1 MALEHAYE
9 GCFHITGTHSGS
21 PGLRRGSGPGCSRAV
36 AQGTVLSAF
45 SGNVAGVDDVVSP
58 WLTRAQEELHR
69 PITEV
74 LGTKTAKAF
83 GALHVATLKD
93 LLAHVPR
100 RYLSGTETT
109 ELGRLVPGTDV
120 ALVADVARVEVH
132 NMANRPGQ
140 ERLEVTL
147 TDGRDTLPVT
157 FFGKKWLVSYWQKQ
171 FTLSTHGI
179 FVGKVGSFRDRPQ
192 LTHPDFVMFDRDG
205 RITGKA
211 DKKTMA
217 TQVMR
222 NGLVGLYPATS
233 KLPTWTIAECAT
245 LALAQT
251 GSQEDTLPQWL
262 RDEADVMGLW
272 DAFETVH
279 HPLDLPSAA
288 RASERLVW
296 EEAIAT
302 QTTMARRRRQ
312 AAVRE
317 APACPPRSGGLLEEF
332 GARLPFSLTA
342 GQQEVGEEI
351 SAELAGTTPMQRLL
365 QGEVGSGKTL
375 VALRAM
381 LQVVDAGYQA
391 VLMAPTEVL
400 AQQHHRTISTL
411 LGDLGEGHV
420 LGAPANATGVALLTG
435 SMAAAPTRDA
445 LSRIADGSAGIVIGT
460 HAVLGGRVKYADLG
474 LVVVDE
480 QHRFGV
486 EQRGVLTSRS
496 DLHPH
501 ELVLTATPIP
511 RSVAMTVFGDLQVSS
526 LTELP
531 AGRADVQTTVVD
543 LPRHRSWLDRAWER
557 IREEVDQGHQAFV
570 VCPRIDAHEADEA
583 VGEEVAE
590 GRAPSATVEELAPM
604 LASGPLR
611 GLRVES
617 LHSRM
622 DSADKDAVM
631 GRFISGQSQVLV
643 STTVIEVG
651 VDVPTATMMVIMDAD
666 RFGVSQLHQLRGRI
680 GRSDLP
686 GLCLLVTSAPAD
698 SPAMTRINAVAGSRD
713 GFALA
718 ELDLA
723 QRREGN
729 VLGSTQAGRR
739 SPLRLLK
746 VLEHADIVAA
756 ARDLAERWIEETPE
770 DPRLLD
776 MVRSTELLAEGDLM
790 EQG

>member
-1 MALEHAYE
+1 MGRCY
-9 GCFHITGTHSGS
+9 GG
-21 PGLRRGSGPGCSRAV
+21 
-36 AQGTVLSAF
+36 LSAA
-45 SGNVAGVDDVVSP
+45 SGNVTDVDDVVSP

-69 PITEV
+69 PIAEV
-74 LGTKTAKAF
+74 LGTRTAKAF
-83 GALHVATLKD
+83 GALHISTLQD
-93 LLAHVPR
+93 LLSHVPR

-109 ELGRLVPGTDV
+109 ELGRLVPGSEV

-171 FTLSTHGI
+171 FTASTHGI

-251 GSQEDTLPQWL
+251 GRQDDTLPDWL
-262 RDEADVMGLW
+262 RDEAEIMGLW

-279 HPLDLPSAA
+279 HPRDLPSAQA
-288 RASERLVW
+288 ASERLVW
-296 EEAIAT
+296 EEAVAT
-302 QTTMARRRRQ
+302 QVTMARRRRQ

-317 APACPPRSGGLLEEF
+317 APACPPTSGGLLEEF
-332 GARLPFSLTA
+332 DARLPFTLTD
-342 GQQEVGEEI
+342 GQLEVGREI
-351 SAELAGTTPMQRLL
+351 SAELGATTPMQRLL

-381 LQVVDAGYQA
+381 LQVVDAGHQA
-391 VLMAPTEVL
+391 VLLAPTEVL
-400 AQQHHRTISTL
+400 AQQHHRTITTL
-411 LGDLGEGHV
+411 LGDLGQGHV

-445 LSRIADGSAGIVIGT
+445 LARIADGSAGIVIGT
-460 HAVLGGRVKYADLG
+460 HALLGGKVEYAGLG

-486 EQRGVLTSRS
+486 EQRGVLTSRA

-526 LTELP
+526 LVELP

-543 LPRHRSWLDRAWER
+543 MPRHRSWLDRAWAR

-583 VGEEVAE
+583 ADDAVE
-590 GRAPSATVEELAPM
+590 GRPPSTTVEELAPM

-622 DSADKDAVM
+622 DSTDKDAVM
-631 GRFISGQSQVLV
+631 ARFTSGESQVLV

-651 VDVPTATMMVIMDAD
+651 VDVPNATMMVIMDAD

-686 GLCLLVTSAPAD
+686 GLCLLVTSTPVD
-698 SPAMTRINAVAGSRD
+698 SPAMTRISAVAGTRD

>member
-1 MALEHAYE
+1 M
-9 GCFHITGTHSGS
+9 
-21 PGLRRGSGPGCSRAV
+21 
-36 AQGTVLSAF
+36 
-45 SGNVAGVDDVVSP
+45 DDVVSP

-69 PITEV
+69 PIAEV
-74 LGTKTAKAF
+74 LGTRTAKAF
-83 GALHVATLKD
+83 GALHIATLKD
-93 LLAHVPR
+93 LLSHVPR

-109 ELGRLVPGTDV
+109 ELGRLVPGSEV

-171 FTLSTHGI
+171 FTASTHGI

-192 LTHPDFVMFDRDG
+192 LTHPDFVMFDREG

-245 LALAQT
+245 LALVQT
-251 GSQEDTLPQWL
+251 GRQEDTLPDWL
-262 RDEADVMGLW
+262 RDEAEIMGLW

-279 HPLDLPSAA
+279 HPRDLPSAQA
-288 RASERLVW
+288 ASERLVW
-296 EEAIAT
+296 EEAVAT
-302 QTTMARRRRQ
+302 QVTMARRRRQ

-317 APACPPRSGGLLEEF
+317 APACPPTSGGLLEEF
-332 GARLPFSLTA
+332 DARLPFTLTD
-342 GQQEVGEEI
+342 GQLEVGREI
-351 SAELAGTTPMQRLL
+351 SAELGATTPMQRLL

-381 LQVVDAGYQA
+381 LQVVDAGHQA
-391 VLMAPTEVL
+391 VLLAPTEVL
-400 AQQHHRTISTL
+400 AQQHHRTITTL
-411 LGDLGEGHV
+411 LGDLGQGHV

-445 LSRIADGSAGIVIGT
+445 LARIADGSAGIVIGT
-460 HAVLGGRVKYADLG
+460 HALLGGKVEYAGLG

-486 EQRGVLTSRS
+486 EQRGVLTSRA

-526 LTELP
+526 LVELP

-543 LPRHRSWLDRAWER
+543 MPRHRSWLDRAWAR

-583 VGEEVAE
+583 ADDAVE
-590 GRAPSATVEELAPM
+590 GRPPSTTVEELAPM

-622 DSADKDAVM
+622 DSTDKDAVM
-631 GRFISGQSQVLV
+631 ARFTSGESQVLV

-651 VDVPTATMMVIMDAD
+651 VDVPNATMMVIMDAD

-686 GLCLLVTSAPAD
+686 GLCLLVTSTPVG
-698 SPAMTRINAVAGSRD
+698 SPAMTRISAVAGTRD